1 MEFDKRFI
9 CKSVNPLK
17 KSPPES
23 CVKSKTISFDTFGHH
38 LLLFWDS
45 RPEAIAYV
53 EEVLPTLIHPPT
65 KPEHILNL
73 YRNLQGQWLDFDFT
87 NNALYLCS
95 FQKKIKG

>member
-1 MEFDKRFI
+1 MEVEKRFI
-9 CKSVNPLK
+9 GKSLNPLK

-23 CVKSKTISFDTFGHH
+23 CVKNKTIAFDSFQRQ
-38 LLLFWDS
+38 LYLFWDS

-73 YRNLQGQWLDFDFT
+73 YHNLKGQWLEFDFLT
-87 NNALYLCS
+87 NTLSLCS
-95 FQKKIKG
+95 TKNLKQ